1 MLLLQRGLS
10 WTILNSWAGPLECVK
25 KDGRGT
31 VFFKQDAC
39 TAIDHNYYV
48 LQQVSSRKVTLQ
60 VCLSGQQEFLW
71 KLSSTLEMCS
81 VQHQVETSRFM
92 EVIMVTT
99 EVKINFF
106 DSLLHV
112 GCLNNLK

>member
-1 MLLLQRGLS
+1 MTRFAKKLYVKQSLKREYCVTETG
-10 WTILNSWAGPLECVK
+10 WTLHGK
-25 KDGRGT
+25 
-31 VFFKQDAC
+31 
-39 TAIDHNYYV
+39 
-48 LQQVSSRKVTLQ
+48 VSSRKVTLQ

-81 VQHQVETSRFM
+81 VQRQVETSRFM